1 MTSRRSRRWWIS
13 GGWVI
18 AALASQGLASEAH
31 AEGTLSGDA
40 PPLAKKPMSGGAA
53 PLSVRPMFGG
63 AAPLADDVLE
73 ELRGGFILPNG
84 MDVAIG
90 IDIQTSVNGVLALR
104 TMVTTADAGLPV
116 LFVGDG
122 SSSANSAQGG
132 TAVMLP
138 GGGVVRLVD
147 GGASSMEAGPGQQRI
162 EPAANGAAVS
172 TPSGVV
178 RLFNDGSGSQVVL
191 SGDSLELRHMV
202 GNFTGSIVAN
212 TANDRSISTVVTV
225 NVDLQNSAV
234 PLGNALLRLES
245 IAMEAASRGIR

>member
-1 MTSRRSRRWWIS
+1 MTSGRSRRWWFS

-18 AALASQGLASEAH
+18 ATLASQGLASEAH
-31 AEGTLSGDA
+31 AESPLSSDA
-40 PPLAKKPMSGGAA
+40 PPLADSPVFESETALA
-53 PLSVRPMFGG
+53 ERPLFGG
-63 AAPLADDVLE
+63 AAQLDDDALD

-104 TMVTTADAGLPV
+104 TMVTTADTGLPV

-122 SSSANSAQGG
+122 STTASSVQGG
-132 TAVMLP
+132 TAVTLS
-138 GGGVVRLVD
+138 GGGVVRLVE
-147 GGASSMEAGPGQQRI
+147 GGASSLEAGPGQQRI

-172 TPSGVV
+172 TPSGTVQ
-178 RLFNDGSGSQVVL
+178 LFNDESGSQVVL
-191 SGDSLELRHMV
+191 NGDSLELRHMV
-202 GNFTGSIVAN
+202 GNFTGSVIAN

-234 PLGNALLRLES
+234 PLGNALLRLEA
-245 IAMEAASRGIR
+245 IAMEAASRSIR